1 MTQTQ
6 THSGYVAIIGRP
18 NVGKSTLINALVG
31 EKISITTPKPQTT
44 RHRILGVLNQG
55 PRQAVLVDTP
65 GLQQDTKRAIH
76 RLMTRTVHQ
85 AVADAD
91 VIVLVVEAGRL
102 EQQDEVLIRL
112 AGESGVPLL
121 VVVNK
126 IDRVTPR
133 ERLLPYLQRL
143 SEAGDF
149 TAIVPV
155 SAKTG
160 ENLAELARCLLDA
173 VPLGPHLFPE
183 GVRTDRDHGFR
194 VVEIIREKLMLR
206 LHQEVPYGISVEL
219 EHMAPEGQGWLLH
232 AVVWVERDAHKAI
245 VVGKGGRVMK
255 DVGGAARAE
264 LSRLLGGPVHLE
276 LWVKVRKHWADSERT
291 LRQMGLDV
299 T

>member
-1 MTQTQ
+1 MP
-6 THSGYVAIIGRP
+6 THTYSGYVAIIGRP

-44 RHRILGVLNQG
+44 RHRILGVLTEG
-55 PRQAVLVDTP
+55 SRQAVLVDTP

-85 AVADAD
+85 AMAEAD

-102 EQQDEVLIRL
+102 EQQDQLLIRL
-112 AGESGVPLL
+112 ACESGAPLL

-143 SEAGDF
+143 GEAGDF

-155 SAKTG
+155 SAKSG
-160 ENLAELARCLLDA
+160 ENLPELVRCILGA
-173 VPLGPHLFPE
+173 VPVGPRLFPE
-183 GVRTDRDHGFR
+183 GMRTDRDQGFR
-194 VVEIIREKLMLR
+194 AVEIIREKLMLR

-219 EHMAPEGQGWLLH
+219 EHMGAVGQGWLLH